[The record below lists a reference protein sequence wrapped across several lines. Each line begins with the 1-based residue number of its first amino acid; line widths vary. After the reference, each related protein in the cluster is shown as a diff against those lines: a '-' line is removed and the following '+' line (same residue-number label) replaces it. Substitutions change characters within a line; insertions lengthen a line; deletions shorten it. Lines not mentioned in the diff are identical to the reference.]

1 MEAGEGDLSR
11 VPQDGPSEEEYGLM
25 KENHVC

>member
-11 VPQDGPSEEEYGLM
+11 VPQDWPSEDKYGPT